1 MAVFFSFLFNVKQ
14 CTYFHGHHLAFQLEC
29 CGASGTRDWQNSAYS
44 RAHAAAEAGA
54 SADAGAA
61 GDTLDLSISAPS
73 AFYYVPASCC
83 AGADSEACA
92 AARRV
97 PAASGAAPGLH
108 AAACAPRVLAA
119 LEVRLGGDGRVR
131 GLSNFFF

>member
-1 MAVFFSFLFNVKQ
+1 MYS
-14 CTYFHGHHLAFQLEC
+14 HRHHLAFQLEC

-54 SADAGAA
+54 SADAGAGAA

-83 AGADSEACA
+83 AGADSAACA

-119 LEVRLGGDGRVR
+119 LEVRPGSGGRVR
-131 GLSNFFF
+131 GLSHFFF